1 MTVRLL
7 TRRLCRCSEEALPK
21 IAQQGFLRSKQTSAA
36 GAWQRFGG
44 RRQTPFRCSAF
55 VRPRQRILSRVGW
68 GAGPGFYFALQAS
81 KSHEYPPREMQALPP
96 GTHSRSMLLCK
107 VAKGK
112 VFRSERNMDTL
123 TQPPDG
129 FHSVLGVATEEGEEG
144 DLNYDELVVYDEAA
158 ILPCV
163 PHSVPPMLGGAPVPP
178 CPPALSLAKF
188 VLFCVRFV
196 LELSVG
202 FCPAGSGR
210 LSPPHGSRVAAAA
223 GSR

>member
-1 MTVRLL
+1 MG
-7 TRRLCRCSEEALPK
+7 C
-21 IAQQGFLRSKQTSAA
+21 
-36 GAWQRFGG
+36 
-44 RRQTPFRCSAF
+44 
-55 VRPRQRILSRVGW
+55 

-129 FHSVLGVATEEGEEG
+129 FHSVLGVATEEGP
-144 DLNYDELVVYDEAA
+144 LNYDELVVYDEAA

-163 PHSVPPMLGGAPVPP
+163 ALSAPPCLAVPVPP
-178 CPPALSLAKF
+178 CLSSLSLAKF
-188 VLFCVRFV
+188 DFFCVRFV
-196 LELSVG
+196 SELSVG

-210 LSPPHGSRVAAAA
+210 LSPPDGSRVAAAA